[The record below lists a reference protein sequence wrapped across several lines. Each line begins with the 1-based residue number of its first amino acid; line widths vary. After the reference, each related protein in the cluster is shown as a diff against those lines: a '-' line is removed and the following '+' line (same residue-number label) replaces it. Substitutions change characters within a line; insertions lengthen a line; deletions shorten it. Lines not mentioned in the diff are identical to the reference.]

1 MRSLTEARNDA
12 LRSREELGG
21 LPMVLVGMG
30 TCGKAAGAEKVWSAI
45 SQELSERKLQVNL
58 ISTGCIG
65 MCYAE
70 PLVEVRLPGEPDII
84 YGNVAPEDAV
94 LIVREHL
101 LKGIPRRSK
110 IIAQKDTGAPKLPGV
125 PLLEETP
132 FYMKQVRNVLANCGQ
147 IDPDHIEDYLAAGG
161 YQAWE
166 KVLSGMTPL
175 DVIQLIKRSGL
186 RGRGGGGFPTGQ
198 KWEAAYRSESGKK
211 YVVCNAD
218 EGDPGAFMD
227 RSVLEGDPHRVI
239 EGMLICAYAIGADEG
254 YLYVRAEYP
263 LAIKRLK
270 KAIAD
275 AEKLGVLGNDILGSG
290 FSCHLHIVQGAGAF
304 VCGEE
309 TALMASIEGQRGMP
323 RPRPPYPAQ
332 SGLWGQPTNINN
344 VETYASVAPIITNG
358 AEWYAQIG
366 SEQSGG
372 TKVFALTGK
381 VNRTGL
387 AEVPVGI
394 SLKDIVFD
402 IAGGI
407 QNDRAFKAVQIGG
420 PSGGC
425 IPLEH
430 LDTPVDYQ
438 ALLGLGAMMGSGG
451 LVVMDES
458 TCMVDV
464 ARYFLAFTQEESCG
478 KCAPCREGTKRML
491 DILERIC
498 AGSGRDGDI
507 ELLQDLGEV
516 IKSTS
521 LCGLGQSASN
531 PVLATLRYFRHEYD
545 QHIYDKRC
553 SAGVCTALQ
562 SYTIDPLRCKGC
574 SLCIDACPVGIITG
588 EKKKPH
594 VIDEA
599 NCLRCG
605 ACLAKC
611 KFDAIHRVGSV

>member
-1 MRSLTEARNDA
+1 M
-12 LRSREELGG
+12 
-21 LPMVLVGMG
+21 
-30 TCGKAAGAEKVWSAI
+30 
-45 SQELSERKLQVNL
+45 
-58 ISTGCIG
+58 
-65 MCYAE
+65 
-70 PLVEVRLPGEPDII
+70 
-84 YGNVAPEDAV
+84 
-94 LIVREHL
+94 
-101 LKGIPRRSK
+101 
-110 IIAQKDTGAPKLPGV
+110 
-125 PLLEETP
+125 
-132 FYMKQVRNVLANCGQ
+132 
-147 IDPDHIEDYLAAGG
+147 
-161 YQAWE
+161 
-166 KVLSGMTPL
+166 
-175 DVIQLIKRSGL
+175 
-186 RGRGGGGFPTGQ
+186 
-198 KWEAAYRSESGKK
+198 
-211 YVVCNAD
+211 
-218 EGDPGAFMD
+218 
-227 RSVLEGDPHRVI
+227 I

-263 LAIKRLK
+263 LAIKRLQ

-358 AEWYAQIG
+358 ADWYAGIG

-387 AEVPVGI
+387 AEVPIGI

-407 QNDRAFKAVQIGG
+407 QHDRNFKAVQIGG

-451 LVVMDES
+451 LVVMDDG

-498 AGSGRDGDI
+498 AGNGREGDI

-521 LCGLGQSASN
+521 LCGLGQSAPN

-545 QHIYDKRC
+545 QHIHDKRC
-553 SAGVCTALQ
+553 LAGVCTALQ

-588 EKKKPH
+588 EKKRPH

-599 NCLRCG
+599 KCLRCG